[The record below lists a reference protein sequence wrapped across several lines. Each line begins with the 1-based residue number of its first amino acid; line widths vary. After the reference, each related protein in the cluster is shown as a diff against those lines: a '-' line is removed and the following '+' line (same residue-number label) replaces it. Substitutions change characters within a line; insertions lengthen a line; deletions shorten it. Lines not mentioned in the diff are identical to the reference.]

1 MGSVKAEL
9 LRLWKWPATWVL
21 IGVWLVLTL
30 TFGYLFN
37 YLALN
42 GGSNT
47 RDLSQQ
53 QLISALQPENVGAA
67 VVRGLPMFG
76 GAIILV
82 LAALAVGSG
91 YGWGTWKTTLTAG
104 PRRISAMGGTLGA
117 LAVIVTLVVAL
128 TFVVNLGAAIT
139 VASLE
144 GWDWSFPGLDVFE
157 PLGASLLIAAMWTGF
172 GVFLGVVTKG
182 PALAV
187 GLGLMWAIVT
197 ENLLRGVGSLLGPG
211 RVADQGPARWFGRQP
226 RRRRR
231 RLGCARRADRPERHH
246 GRVVPRR
253 VRGVLRGRG
262 DVAEGAPRP
271 RIGPPPSRP
280 GQARP
285 RAPRGSR
292 GRAGLGWPVRRVP
305 ATATEPRAA
314 RGLRRR

>member
-21 IGVWLVLTL
+21 IGVWLVLSL

-42 GGSNT
+42 GGTNT

-53 QLISALQPENVGAA
+53 QLISAMQSENVGAA

-104 PRRISAMGGTLGA
+104 PRRVSAMAGTVGA
-117 LAVIVTLVVAL
+117 LAIIVVMLVAL
-128 TFVVNLGAAIT
+128 TFVVDLGAAVT

-144 GWDWSFPGLDVFE
+144 GWDWSLPGTAVVE
-157 PLGASLLIAAMWTGF
+157 PLAAALLIAAMWTGF
-172 GVFLGVVTKG
+172 GVFLGIVTKG

-197 ENLLRGVGSLLGPG
+197 ENLLRGVGSLLGPVESLT
-211 RVADQGPARWFGRQP
+211 RVLPGGSAGNLAGAVGGSGAP
-226 RRRRR
+226 
-231 RLGCARRADRPERHH
+231 
-246 GRVVPRR
+246 
-253 VRGVLRGRG
+253 GVLNDLSGTT
-262 DVAEGAPRP
+262 AALFL
-271 RIGPPPSRP
+271 IGYVVFF
-280 GQARP
+280 
-285 RAPRGSR
+285 
-292 GRAGLGWPVRRVP
+292 LGTATLLKVRRDLV
-305 ATATEPRAA
+305 
-314 RGLRRR
+314 

>member
-21 IGVWLVLTL
+21 IGVWLVMTL
-30 TFGYLFN
+30 TFGYVFN

-42 GGSNT
+42 GGTNT

-53 QLISALQPENVGAA
+53 QLISAMQPENVGAA

-82 LAALAVGSG
+82 LAALAIGSG

-104 PRRISAMGGTLGA
+104 PRRTSAMAGTLGA
-117 LAVIVTLVVAL
+117 LAVIVVLLVAL

-144 GWDWSFPGLDVFE
+144 GWDWGLPGIGVLE
-157 PLGASLLIAAMWTGF
+157 PLAASLLIAAMWTGF
-172 GVFLGVVTKG
+172 GVFLGVITKG

-197 ENLLRGVGSLLGPG
+197 ENLLRGVGSLLGPVEDLTKVLPG
-211 RVADQGPARWFGRQP
+211 GSAGNLAGAVGGSGAP
-226 RRRRR
+226 
-231 RLGCARRADRPERHH
+231 
-246 GRVVPRR
+246 
-253 VRGVLRGRG
+253 GVLTDLSGTTAALFLVG
-262 DVAEGAPRP
+262 YVVAFVGA
-271 RIGPPPSRP
+271 
-280 GQARP
+280 ATV
-285 RAPRGSR
+285 
-292 GRAGLGWPVRRVP
+292 LKVRRDLV
-305 ATATEPRAA
+305 
-314 RGLRRR
+314 

>member
-30 TFGYLFN
+30 TFGYVFN

-104 PRRISAMGGTLGA
+104 PRRVSAMGGALGA
-117 LAVIVTLVVAL
+117 LAVIVVVLVAL
-128 TFVVNLGAAIT
+128 TFVVDLGAAIA
-139 VASLE
+139 VASVE
-144 GWDWSFPGLDVFE
+144 GWDWSLPGSAALE
-157 PLGASLLIAAMWTGF
+157 ALGASLLIAAMWTGF
-172 GVFLGVVTKG
+172 GVFLGVVTRG

-187 GLGLMWAIVT
+187 GLGLMWAIVV
-197 ENLLRGVGSLLGPG
+197 ENLLRGVGALLGPVEDLAKVLPG
-211 RVADQGPARWFGRQP
+211 GSAGNMAGAVGGNGAP
-226 RRRRR
+226 
-231 RLGCARRADRPERHH
+231 
-246 GRVVPRR
+246 
-253 VRGVLRGRG
+253 GVLTDLSGTTAALFLVG
-262 DVAEGAPRP
+262 YVVFFVGTAT
-271 RIGPPPSRP
+271 
-280 GQARP
+280 
-285 RAPRGSR
+285 
-292 GRAGLGWPVRRVP
+292 LLKVRRDLV
-305 ATATEPRAA
+305 
-314 RGLRRR
+314 

>member
-21 IGVWLVLTL
+21 IGIWLVLTL
-30 TFGYLFN
+30 TFGYVFN

-47 RDLSQQ
+47 RDLTQQ

-104 PRRISAMGGTLGA
+104 PRRVSAMGGTLGA
-117 LAVIVTLVVAL
+117 LAVIVVVLVAL
-128 TFVVNLGAAIT
+128 TFVVDLGAAVT
-139 VASLE
+139 VASVE
-144 GWDWSFPGLDVFE
+144 GWDWTLPGTAALE
-157 PLGASLLIAAMWTGF
+157 SLGASLLIAAMWTGF

-187 GLGLMWAIVT
+187 GLGLMWAIVV
-197 ENLLRGVGSLLGPG
+197 ENLLRGVGSLLGPVEDLTKVLPG
-211 RVADQGPARWFGRQP
+211 GSAGNMAGAVGGNGAP
-226 RRRRR
+226 
-231 RLGCARRADRPERHH
+231 
-246 GRVVPRR
+246 
-253 VRGVLRGRG
+253 GVLTDLSGTTAALFLVG
-262 DVAEGAPRP
+262 YIVFFVGTAT
-271 RIGPPPSRP
+271 
-280 GQARP
+280 
-285 RAPRGSR
+285 
-292 GRAGLGWPVRRVP
+292 LLKVRRDLV
-305 ATATEPRAA
+305 
-314 RGLRRR
+314 